1 MRLVGKTNP
10 SWRDRMAG
18 AAHSLTR
25 RTSRWNERMHT
36 LTLAAG
42 LAASAYGMAL
52 STSSPD
58 LAVLGWVTLL
68 PLFQAIRALP
78 PLEAA
83 LAGGF
88 WGICLFGQALLLGGL
103 SLRTD
108 LTGFALLTA
117 IPALYAGVGSALT
130 RRIGFSPYLLALGWI
145 GVEFAM
151 HPLGL
156 RHGLLAATQSDGYA
170 LRILG
175 SFAGYVLVA
184 FFVAYINAT
193 LLCVLSEVRKACGGS
208 RYYRGGSGGIRQL
221 FTQVQVVPIRTFLR
235 QAQPRGPPS

>member
-1 MRLVGKTNP
+1 
-10 SWRDRMAG
+10 
-18 AAHSLTR
+18 
-25 RTSRWNERMHT
+25 MHT

-42 LAASAYGMAL
+42 LAASAYSMAL

-58 LAVLGWVTLL
+58 LAILGWVTLL
-68 PLFQAIRALP
+68 PLFQAIRTLA
-78 PLEAA
+78 PLEAV

-88 WGICLFGQALLLGGL
+88 WGVCLFAHAVLIGGL
-103 SLRTD
+103 TLRTD
-108 LTGFALLTA
+108 LTGFVLLTA
-117 IPALYAGVGSALT
+117 IPAVYAGAGAALT
-130 RRIGFSPYLLALGWI
+130 RRVGFSPYLLALGWI
-145 GVEFAM
+145 GVEFAL

-156 RHGLLAATQSDGYA
+156 RHGLLAATQSDGFA

-208 RYYRGGSGGIRQL
+208 RFSGGGSGGLRQL
-221 FTQVQVVPIRTFLR
+221 LTQVQVVPIRTFIR
-235 QAQPRGPPS
+235 QAQPRGPPR